1 MLVSTQIE
9 QPGSWGPFPSQLR
22 GGGRRNGI
30 WILQRGWAERWSG
43 GGAAPLWGT
52 MEGLHS
58 AGVEKEGSSWQLD
71 GEAGCGPYSIS
82 HLIHPSIGAG
92 GFGMGS

>member
-1 MLVSTQIE
+1 M
-9 QPGSWGPFPSQLR
+9 G
-22 GGGRRNGI
+22 N
-30 WILQRGWAERWSG
+30 
-43 GGAAPLWGT
+43 

-58 AGVEKEGSSWQLD
+58 TGVEEGSSWRLD
-71 GEAGCGPYSIS
+71 GEAGCGPYFIS